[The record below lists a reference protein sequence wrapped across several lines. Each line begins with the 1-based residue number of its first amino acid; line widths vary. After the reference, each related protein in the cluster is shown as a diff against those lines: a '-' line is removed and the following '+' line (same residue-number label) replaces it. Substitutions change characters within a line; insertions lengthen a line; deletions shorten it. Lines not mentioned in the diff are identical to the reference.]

1 MPIREDEV
9 RRIARLAKLK
19 IEEGE
24 LAGTA
29 ERFERILEYF
39 GQLREIDTERVE
51 PTFHAVTEGAG
62 QTPMRDDEERQSP
75 GTEDALANAPK
86 KSEGHFQVPKV
97 IE

>member
-19 IEEGE
+19 MEETE
-24 LAGTA
+24 LADAA
-29 ERFERILEYF
+29 ERFEKILDYF
-39 GQLREIDTERVE
+39 EQLGEIDTERVE
-51 PTFHAVTEGAG
+51 PTFHAVTEGPS
-62 QTPMRDDEERQSP
+62 QTPMRDDEARQSP
-75 GTEDALANAPK
+75 GAEDALVNAPK